1 MISTKNRVDDTT
13 KSYKMTEE
21 ERLKITNELKDAIE
35 FNKKNSQKRNWDSK
49 VYKEKYGL

>member
-1 MISTKNRVDDTT
+1 MISTENRADDTI

-35 FNKKNSQKRNWDSK
+35 FNKKNSQKRNWDSR
-49 VYKEKYGL
+49 VYKDKYGL